1 MFPLNYRGLFRT
13 SESRQTVYEPVPQ
26 PLAPVSCVL
35 WGQRMVVDFYKI
47 RILVFIIKKILVL
60 ISWAIFK
67 HDYWFRARMS
77 SKDPITMMRNSS
89 QGRLQFRSLPLLVC
103 FAAWPCA
110 QAFLFCLSFL
120 HTLYSV
126 HNSPCAAG
134 VWKWF
139 FFPQWD
145 FFLRFIFY
153 THVCLSVCMCTACMQ
168 IPAEAKRGLDIHTFR
183 QGWIEVTWE

>member
-1 MFPLNYRGLFRT
+1 
-13 SESRQTVYEPVPQ
+13 
-26 PLAPVSCVL
+26 
-35 WGQRMVVDFYKI
+35 
-47 RILVFIIKKILVL
+47 
-60 ISWAIFK
+60 
-67 HDYWFRARMS
+67 MS
-77 SKDPITMMRNSS
+77 SNDPITMMRNSS

-139 FFPQWD
+139 FFSAVRL
-145 FFLRFIFY
+145 FFKIYFLYTCVSECMYAYRLHADTSGGQKRARHTHFQTGMDWGDMGIEESISMEANCLEHQKAVVSLREPRL
-153 THVCLSVCMCTACMQ
+153 H
-168 IPAEAKRGLDIHTFR
+168 
-183 QGWIEVTWE
+183 QGRRHFNIS